1 MKRLLIAAALLTGIA
16 VAAVAQDIDR
26 FFDNAKV
33 RKQLN
38 LTDQEVKDL
47 QKAWDDAHQQ
57 LQVANADRDVKASEL
72 KRLLLENP
80 VNMNAVQKTL
90 REATDIEYNIRL
102 AQINLALKIK
112 GILGD
117 RRWADVQ
124 KYLRGVRMRMRNGDR
139 DGRGP
144 NRPDNQRNMMPRNAP
159 PPDGD

>member
-1 MKRLLIAAALLTGIA
+1 MKRLMIAAALLAGIA

-26 FFDNAKV
+26 FFDNARV
-33 RKQLN
+33 RTQLN

-47 QKAWDDAHQQ
+47 QKAWDDSHQQ
-57 LQVANADRDVKASEL
+57 LQLANADRDVKASEL

-80 VNMNAVQKTL
+80 VNMGSVQKTL
-90 REATDIEYNIRL
+90 RDAMDIEYNIRL

-117 RRWADVQ
+117 KRWADVQ
-124 KYLRGVRMRMRNGDR
+124 KYLRGLRMRMRAQDR

-144 NRPDNQRNMMPRNAP
+144 NHPGNPRDGMPPRNP
-159 PPDGD
+159 PPSND